1 MTNSQLSGAG
11 ADEKQSQIV
20 TDAAMDTLLDDVRKA
35 LDADTAAI
43 LLLDESEQ
51 FLVATAARG
60 IEEEVRQ
67 GVRVRAGRGFAGKIA
82 AERRP
87 VIIDRIGPNNVVN
100 PLLIRRG
107 IVSMLGVP
115 LSCEG
120 QLLGVLHVGVLHER
134 HFVDDDVVALTQ
146 AGARVADAIV
156 RHRSFVDRTAARAL
170 QNSLTPRLPDIPG
183 IELAARYVPGSQYG
197 VGGDWYDVFV
207 LPDSGHIGI
216 TMGDVMGHGLH
227 AATVMGRVRSA
238 LRSYALEDDNPASVL
253 QRLDRKM
260 QHFEPG
266 LIGTVE
272 YGMLDPETGELRI
285 SSAGHLPPALG
296 TPGRPAELVDVPIDP
311 PIGVVRGGKR
321 RYGSA
326 TVGDDALLCLFTD
339 GVVERRAGDLDEDL
353 ARLCRTLTDPV
364 LRTAEGACAEV
375 MTTMLEDR
383 EPQDDVSLLVL
394 RRMAEDE

>member
-1 MTNSQLSGAG
+1 MTRSQLSDAG
-11 ADEKQSQIV
+11 SEEQQSQIV
-20 TDAAMDTLLDDVRKA
+20 TDAAMETLLDDIRKL
-35 LDADTAAI
+35 LDVDTAAI

-67 GVRVRAGRGFAGKIA
+67 GVRVRAGLGFAGRIA

-87 VIIDRIGPNNVVN
+87 VIIDRVATSNVVN
-100 PLLIRRG
+100 PLLLRRG

-115 LSCEG
+115 LMSDG
-120 QLLGVLHVGVLHER
+120 QLLGVLHVGVLHAR
-134 HFVDDDVVALTQ
+134 QFVNEDVATLTR
-146 AGARVADAIV
+146 AGERVADVIV

-170 QNSLTPRLPDIPG
+170 QNSLAPRLPDIPG

-207 LPDSGHIGI
+207 LPQGGAIGI

-272 YGMLDPETGELRI
+272 YGMLEPETGELRI
-285 SSAGHLPPALG
+285 SSAGHLPPALTTG
-296 TPGRPAELVDVPIDP
+296 NQHAALIDVPIDP
-311 PIGVVRGGKR
+311 PIGVVSGAKR
-321 RYGSA
+321 RFGQA
-326 TVGDDALLCLFTD
+326 TVGEDALLCLFTD

-353 ARLCRTLTDPV
+353 GRLCRTLADPS
-364 LRTAEGACAEV
+364 LHTAEGACAEIMSV
-375 MTTMLEDR
+375 MLQNR

-394 RRMAEDE
+394 RRLLGTE